1 MQQRRLLWKM
11 LTRDTLG
18 PRVQEDDE
26 VWVTV
31 YGFQPSQRH
40 LIMKEFAKCGDILKF
55 GDGRE
60 DGANWVHIQY
70 SVSPSTSWLT
80 CFYHNEAK

>member
-1 MQQRRLLWKM
+1 MQAERAGL
-11 LTRDTLG
+11 
-18 PRVQEDDE
+18 QEDED

-40 LIMKEFAKCGDILKF
+40 LIMKEFSKCGDILKF

-60 DGANWVHIQY
+60 DGSNWVHIQFA
-70 SVSPSTSWLT
+70 VSAQCLPP
-80 CFYHNEAK
+80 A

>member
-1 MQQRRLLWKM
+1 MQ
-11 LTRDTLG
+11 
-18 PRVQEDDE
+18 EEDE

-40 LIMKEFAKCGDILKF
+40 LIMKEFSKCGDILKF

-60 DGANWVHIQY
+60 DGTNWVHIQF
-70 SVSPSTSWLT
+70 SVSS
-80 CFYHNEAK
+80 

>member
-1 MQQRRLLWKM
+1 MSEKRKELLGSRM
-11 LTRDTLG
+11 
-18 PRVQEDDE
+18 QEDDE

-70 SVSPSTSWLT
+70 SVSLDDMKLT
-80 CFYHNEAK
+80 YYPQ

>member
-1 MQQRRLLWKM
+1 MSEKRKELLGSRM
-11 LTRDTLG
+11 
-18 PRVQEDDE
+18 QEDDE

-60 DGANWVHIQY
+60 DGANWVQIQY
-70 SVSPSTSWLT
+70 SVSLDDMKLT
-80 CFYHNEAK
+80 YYPQ

>member
-1 MQQRRLLWKM
+1 M
-11 LTRDTLG
+11 
-18 PRVQEDDE
+18 QEDDE

-70 SVSPSTSWLT
+70 SVCTDTIVTVTAPTS
-80 CFYHNEAK
+80 